1 MRSNDLAAG
10 IVVFVLLAAA
20 ALLGQVNFSR
30 WDNMET
36 FLPAIWYAH
45 TELLH
50 GRFPFWNPL
59 QNLGEP
65 MHALGIAG
73 TLYPPY
79 TAAVAITTV
88 MGWPQAYALDLIAIA
103 HAAFGAIGISK
114 LLSELGVRRAIAF
127 SAAVSA
133 MLSGY
138 ALILGSVWVHVLPN
152 LAWSVWAMW
161 GLQRVILDHDRGSRI
176 ADRGSGIEDRGSRMA
191 GIVIAMVALTAVF
204 LTGHVQMAA
213 NVWLAVWL
221 WAIAFAVSLRT
232 LRKTFAT
239 LVLIAIAS
247 ALLAVPT
254 LLPTALT
261 FPEAY
266 RSTGSLESGPGFPF
280 GSLIG
285 MLLPVIAGSDGATE
299 TNVLVGTFMGA
310 WIVPALLLG
319 AGVIAYRRNDTEPTI
334 TRAFVVSIAVA
345 VIFVWLNFGPRGGL
359 YSGLHALPVWSRF
372 RIPFKYFERAV
383 PLFAIAAALG
393 LELAV
398 RHAPPRRYAL
408 AALGLAALALSA
420 WVLQPADQPLAWLSG
435 TIALLTIVAI
445 ALLTP
450 ERFARVL
457 PALVTLQ
464 AIGIIAI
471 ANAPGHYKRYDVD
484 RQRDARLPIND
495 TIGRVLPLSDGR
507 DSTGFTRPLAR
518 FYAPTLDGYTS
529 ASGHRFAL
537 TSARLQTWFPALLS
551 GVPSRHGMPYAIW
564 LNPHFLG
571 NLGVT
576 TLVIAND
583 DSVALAAAAR
593 AFPDAVILSTP
604 HAQLHRIKT
613 DTARAYFAAE
623 QIPGDRAGITTAL
636 IGPAPRRTAAVDGDV
651 RRRTL
656 PPAQLTNL
664 IWQRDRIDAQV
675 SAPDGGLLVFSTSYS
690 PEWIAEVDGIR
701 QTLVPVNGMFAGV
714 WVPAEAGSVTL
725 RIRRWPLLLGLVV
738 GLMGL
743 VVAVYAARRG
753 RTIEANSLG
762 R

>member
-1 MRSNDLAAG
+1 MRSSDLTAG
-10 IVVFVLLAAA
+10 IVVFVLLTVA
-20 ALLGQVNFSR
+20 ALFGQVNFSR

-65 MHALGIAG
+65 LHAFGIAG

-114 LLSELGVRRAIAF
+114 LLTELGVRRAIAF

-152 LAWSVWAMW
+152 LAWSAWAMW
-161 GLQRVILDHDRGSRI
+161 GLQRVILDHDRGLRI
-176 ADRGSGIEDRGSRMA
+176 ADRGSRIADRAPLRA
-191 GIVIAMVALTAVF
+191 GIIMATVALTAVF
-204 LTGHVQMAA
+204 LTGHVQMGA

-221 WAIAFAVSLRT
+221 WALTFAAVMRV
-232 LRKTFAT
+232 LRKCWVTF
-239 LVLIAIAS
+239 VFIGVAS
-247 ALLAVPT
+247 VLLAVPT

-299 TNVLVGTFMGA
+299 TNVLVSTFIGA
-310 WIVPALLLG
+310 WIVPALLLA
-319 AGVIAYRRNDTEPTI
+319 AGVLAYRRREADPI
-334 TRAFVVSIAVA
+334 LTRAFVVSIAVA
-345 VIFVWLNFGPRGGL
+345 VIFVWLNFGPRGWL
-359 YSGLHALPVWSRF
+359 YSALHSLPVWSRF

-420 WVLQPADQPLAWLSG
+420 WLLQPADQPLAWLSG
-435 TIALLTIVAI
+435 TVALLTIVAI

-450 ERFARVL
+450 ERVARVL

-464 AIGIIAI
+464 AIGIVAI
-471 ANAPGHYKRYDVD
+471 ANAPDHYKRYDVD
-484 RQRDARLPIND
+484 RQRDARLPLAD
-495 TIGRVLPLSDGR
+495 TNGRVLPLSDGH

-518 FYAPTLDGYTS
+518 FYAPTLDGYAS
-529 ASGHRFAL
+529 ATGHRFAL

-551 GVPSRHGMPYAIW
+551 GVPTRHGMPYAIW

-576 TLVIAND
+576 TLVIAHD

-593 AFPDAVILSTP
+593 AFPDAVITTTP
-604 HAQLHRIKT
+604 YAQLHRIRT
-613 DTARAYFAAE
+613 DTPRAYFAVE

-636 IGPAPRRTAAVDGDV
+636 VGPAAQHTAAVDGDA
-651 RRRTL
+651 RTRTL
-656 PPAQLTNL
+656 PPAHLTNL
-664 IWQRDRIDAQV
+664 TWQRDRIDARV
-675 SAPDGGLLVFSTSYS
+675 SAPEGGLLVFSTSYS
-690 PEWIAEVDGIR
+690 PEWIAEVDGTR
-701 QTLVPVNGMFAGV
+701 HTLVPVNGMFAGL
-714 WVPAEAGSVTL
+714 WVPADAERVTL
-725 RIRRWPLLLGLVV
+725 RIRRWPLLLGLAV

-753 RTIEANSLG
+753 R
-762 R
+762 

>member
-1 MRSNDLAAG
+1 MRLNDLTAG
-10 IVVFVLLAAA
+10 MVVFVLLASA

-65 MHALGIAG
+65 LHAFGIAG

-79 TAAVAITTV
+79 TAAVAVTTV

-114 LLSELGVRRAIAF
+114 LLSELGVRPAIAF

-161 GLQRVILDHDRGSRI
+161 GLQRVILRAGDRGSR
-176 ADRGSGIEDRGSRMA
+176 IEDRGSRTADRGPLRA
-191 GIVIAMVALTAVF
+191 GIVMAMVALTAVF

-232 LRKTFAT
+232 FRKTLAT
-239 LVLIAIAS
+239 LALIGVAS

-261 FPEAY
+261 FPEAH
-266 RSTGSLESGPGFPF
+266 RSMGSLESGPGFPF

-299 TNVLVGTFMGA
+299 TNVLVSTFIGA

-319 AGVIAYRRNDTEPTI
+319 AGVIAYRRNDTEPSI

-345 VIFVWLNFGPRGGL
+345 VIFVWLNFGPRGWL
-359 YSGLHALPVWSRF
+359 YSALHSLPVWSRF

-398 RHAPPRRYAL
+398 RIAPPRRYAL

-420 WVLQPADQPLAWLSG
+420 WMLQPADQPLAWLSG
-435 TIALLTIVAI
+435 TVALLTIVAI

-450 ERFARVL
+450 ERFARAL

-484 RQRDARLPIND
+484 RQRDARLTISD
-495 TIGRVLPLSDGR
+495 TIGRVLPLSDGS

-518 FYAPTLDGYTS
+518 FYAPTLDGYAS
-529 ASGHRFAL
+529 ATGHRFAL
-537 TSARLQTWFPALLS
+537 TPARLQTWFPALLS

-583 DSVALAAAAR
+583 DSVARTAAAR
-593 AFPDAVILSTP
+593 AFPGALITPTP
-604 HAQLHRIKT
+604 HAQLHRINT
-613 DTARAYFAAE
+613 DTARAYFAIE
-623 QIPGDRAGITTAL
+623 QVPGDRAGITTAL
-636 IGPAPRRTAAVDGDV
+636 IGPAARHTAAVDGDA
-651 RRRTL
+651 RRRKL

-664 IWQRDRIDAQV
+664 TWQRDRIDAQV
-675 SAPDGGLLVFSTSYS
+675 SAPEGGLLVFSTSYS
-690 PEWIAEVDGIR
+690 PEWIAEMDGTR

-714 WVPAEAGSVTL
+714 WVPAGAERVTL
-725 RIRRWPLLLGLVV
+725 RIRRWPLLLGLAV
-738 GLMGL
+738 GLIGL
-743 VVAVYAARRG
+743 VVAMYAARRSG
-753 RTIEANSLG
+753 
-762 R
+762 